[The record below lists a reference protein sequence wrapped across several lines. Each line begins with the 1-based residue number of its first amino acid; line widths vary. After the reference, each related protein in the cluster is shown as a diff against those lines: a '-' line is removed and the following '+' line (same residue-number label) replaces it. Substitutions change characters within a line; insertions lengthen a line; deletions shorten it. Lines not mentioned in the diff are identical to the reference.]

1 MLLLRRIIVFAA
13 LLASTLSPAQ
23 TTTIFTEEFETN
35 GQFSMSPGW
44 VWDGAAPVP
53 APACQYGSWSVQK
66 DVHGPSDLFWGG
78 TSGARWMF
86 HPLPYDPLMQYGVS
100 LNAAKVGL
108 WDDSVVVH
116 THTTWW
122 DTLQGNPFSSG
133 GYHTPI
139 YSCGAHTGVF
149 YQASGQPAGLPNS
162 QFGVL
167 IYAFTWSN
175 VQMLLDHIV
184 VQTKPYKAQFV
195 GNVLLGGPYDP
206 LSQTM
211 SDALR
216 QQGLVPLTEPYTALG
231 WPQVSGGGGETV
243 TPAVLNATYAGGHV
257 VDWVRL
263 ELRKHSDPTVLMAT
277 RQALVLQNGTVI
289 STTGTQSVL
298 FDILP
303 GNYYVAVRHRNHLGT
318 MSFAPYT
325 VPYPGGG
332 IWTYQFADGFGG
344 YGTNPVQVIGNK
356 RVLWP
361 GNARKDNVLK
371 YAGSNNDRDKVLLV
385 VGGGTPTNTVS
396 GYYSEDVNMDGV
408 VKYAGAVNDRDRILV
423 AIGGTVPTAT
433 RVEQMP

>member
-1 MLLLRRIIVFAA
+1 MYLNRLLIAFAVV
-13 LLASTLSPAQ
+13 LASTLSPAQ

-35 GQFSMSPGW
+35 GAFSMSPAW
-44 VWDGAAPVP
+44 VWDGSAPV
-53 APACQYGSWSVQK
+53 ATPACQYGSWCVQK
-66 DVHGPSDLFWGG
+66 QIHGPNDPLWGNWG
-78 TSGARWMF
+78 SHWMF
-86 HPLPYDPLMQYGVS
+86 HPLPYDPLMQYSVS
-100 LNAAKVGL
+100 LNADKVGVFN
-108 WDDSVVVH
+108 DSLSVYGQMI
-116 THTTWW
+116 WW
-122 DTLQGNPFSSG
+122 DVQQGNPFMG
-133 GYHTPI
+133 GFGDFTHI
-139 YSCGAHTGVF
+139 FSCGPHTTGF

-167 IYAFTWSN
+167 IYAYTWSN
-175 VQMLLDHIV
+175 VQMLLDHVV

-216 QQGLVPLTEPYTALG
+216 QQGLIPLTEPYTALG

-263 ELRKHSDPTVLMAT
+263 ELRKNNDPTVLMAT

-289 STTGTQSVL
+289 STTGSQSVL

-303 GNYYVAVRHRNHLGT
+303 GSYYVAVRHRNHLGT
-318 MSFAPYT
+318 MSFASYT

-371 YAGSNNDRDKVLLV
+371 YAGSNNDRDKILQV

-433 RVEQMP
+433 RAEQMP